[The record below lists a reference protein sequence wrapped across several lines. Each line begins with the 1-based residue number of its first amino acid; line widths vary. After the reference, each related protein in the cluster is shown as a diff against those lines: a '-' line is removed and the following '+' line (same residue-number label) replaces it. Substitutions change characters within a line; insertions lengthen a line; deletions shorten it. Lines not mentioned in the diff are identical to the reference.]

1 MYGHKSLYGWELPSR
16 AKYTLKKYD
25 ILVSKLEG
33 TMSYCVILDDND
45 NYIATNGV
53 SVIRPNNLNSLYI
66 LFSNI
71 MSSTFRCQ
79 HNAYLTGSIMASLSD
94 DDVGEFLINDK
105 NVDINTTKK
114 ILETLETLQLL
125 RV

>member
-1 MYGHKSLYGWELPSR
+1 MYGWDLPSR

-33 TMSYCVILDDND
+33 TMSYCIILDDTD

-53 SVIRPNNLNSLYI
+53 SVIRPNDLTALYI
-66 LFSNI
+66 LISNI

-79 HNAYLTGSIMASLSD
+79 HKAYLTGSIMASLSD
-94 DDVGEFLINDK
+94 DNIGEFLIDNK
-105 NVDINTTKK
+105 TINFDSTKK
-114 ILETLETLQLL
+114 ILETLETLQRL
-125 RV
+125 RL